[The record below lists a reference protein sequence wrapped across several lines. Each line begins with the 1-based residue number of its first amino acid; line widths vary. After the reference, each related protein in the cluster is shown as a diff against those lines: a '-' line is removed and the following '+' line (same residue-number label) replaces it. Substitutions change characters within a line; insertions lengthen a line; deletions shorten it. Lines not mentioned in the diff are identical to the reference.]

1 MLAISSLVFYSIFY
15 DEMKESTNTIKLPDC
30 IKDSLL
36 EFLRYIYSNEAILT
50 GGNVMQVLYLARKHK
65 VPSLVD
71 TCTEFFKND
80 LNADNALLYFEGSRR
95 FEDRVLEKRCWKII
109 KVKAAK
115 VVAPSEFQG
124 STDLLWNQL

>member
-1 MLAISSLVFYSIFY
+1 MKSRLTDFALAISSLVFYSIFY
-15 DEMKESTNTIKLPDC
+15 DEMKECTNTIKLPDC

-80 LNADNALLYFEGSRR
+80 LNADNALCILREAGGLRIGF
-95 FEDRVLEKRCWKII
+95 WKSD
-109 KVKAAK
+109 AGR
-115 VVAPSEFQG
+115 S
-124 STDLLWNQL
+124 